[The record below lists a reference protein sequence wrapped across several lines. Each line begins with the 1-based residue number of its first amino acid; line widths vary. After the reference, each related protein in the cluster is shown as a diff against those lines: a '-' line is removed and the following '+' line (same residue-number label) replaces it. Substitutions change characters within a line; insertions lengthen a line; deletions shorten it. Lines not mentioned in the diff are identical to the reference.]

1 MIDIKKGVDRQLTRM
16 RLDKTPL
23 LELAIKDFEEMAF
36 EIEMDISTLDEAVF
50 NYLTVS
56 RRYGN
61 DNEIIN
67 IPHIH

>member
-1 MIDIKKGVDRQLTRM
+1 MIDIKKGVDRQLIRM
-16 RLDKTPL
+16 KLDKSPL
-23 LELAIKDFEEMAF
+23 LSMAIKDFEEMSF
-36 EIEMDISTLDEAVF
+36 EIEMDITTLDEAVF

-56 RRYGN
+56 RRYSN